1 MISEREKQ
9 KLLPPAGGRHSSAAA
24 AISFGRHGRRPGE
37 GAAVRDLDQSPPFKP
52 TRLQARASKRACP
65 VSRTAGC
72 RPAILPVSHRRR
84 RCRELSERM
93 QNFHLLS
100 KSFLVVSLLLQ
111 LSWRLPQIS
120 NDWLLRQQ
128 GGREAQNNKAQ
139 TQPWRLPS
147 GEFLSEFFLPSMP
160 VSCTPVG
167 YPAALAIPPVIFN
180 TARPQ
185 ERRLEGVDLSRL
197 HPPPSRHANATL
209 MNNPPAW
216 RRGPGGSGTGLN
228 RRLL

>member
-1 MISEREKQ
+1 MDDDQGRER
-9 KLLPPAGGRHSSAAA
+9 LF
-24 AISFGRHGRRPGE
+24 AISTNHPLSSQP
-37 GAAVRDLDQSPPFKP
+37 DFKP
-52 TRLQARASKRACP
+52 ALARGLVPFRGPLVPGRQSC
-65 VSRTAGC
+65 
-72 RPAILPVSHRRR
+72 LVSHRRR

-100 KSFLVVSLLLQ
+100 KSFVVVSLLLQ

-128 GGREAQNNKAQ
+128 GGREAQNYKAQ

-147 GEFLSEFFLPSMP
+147 GEFPVRVFFFLP
-160 VSCTPVG
+160 VSLSPVG
-167 YPAALAIPPVIFN
+167 CPAALAIPPVIFN

-185 ERRLEGVDLSRL
+185 ERRLEGVDLSHL

-209 MNNPPAW
+209 TNNPPAW
-216 RRGPGGSGTGLN
+216 RRGAGGSGTGLN

>member
-1 MISEREKQ
+1 MDDDQGRERLFAISTNHPLSSQPDFK
-9 KLLPPAGGRHSSAAA
+9 PALARGLVPFRGPLVPGRQSCLSVTVVAAA
-24 AISFGRHGRRPGE
+24 ENSRRE
-37 GAAVRDLDQSPPFKP
+37 CK
-52 TRLQARASKRACP
+52 
-65 VSRTAGC
+65 
-72 RPAILPVSHRRR
+72 
-84 RCRELSERM
+84 
-93 QNFHLLS
+93 NFHLLS
-100 KSFLVVSLLLQ
+100 KSFVVVSLLLQ

-128 GGREAQNNKAQ
+128 GGREAQNNKAR

-167 YPAALAIPPVIFN
+167 CPAALAIPPVIFN

-185 ERRLEGVDLSRL
+185 ERGLEGVDLSHL

-216 RRGPGGSGTGLN
+216 RRGAGGSGTGLN

>member
-37 GAAVRDLDQSPPFKP
+37 GAAVRDLDRSRPFKP
-52 TRLQARASKRACP
+52 TRLQAHASKRACP
-65 VSRTAGC
+65 VSRTAGS
-72 RPAILPVSHRRR
+72 RPAILPVSHCRR

-100 KSFLVVSLLLQ
+100 NFFVVVSLLLQ

-120 NDWLLRQQ
+120 TDWLLRQQ

-147 GEFLSEFFLPSMP
+147 GEFPVRVFFCCPSP
-160 VSCTPVG
+160 CLLL
-167 YPAALAIPPVIFN
+167 AALLPWQS
-180 TARPQ
+180 RP
-185 ERRLEGVDLSRL
+185 
-197 HPPPSRHANATL
+197 
-209 MNNPPAW
+209 
-216 RRGPGGSGTGLN
+216 
-228 RRLL
+228 

>member
-24 AISFGRHGRRPGE
+24 AISYGRHGRRPGE
-37 GAAVRDLDQSPPFKP
+37 GAAVRDLDQSSPFKP

-65 VSRTAGC
+65 VRG
-72 RPAILPVSHRRR
+72 PLLPGRQSCLSVTVVA

-100 KSFLVVSLLLQ
+100 KSFLVVSMLLQ

-167 YPAALAIPPVIFN
+167 CPAALAIPPVIFN

-216 RRGPGGSGTGLN
+216 RRGPRGSGTGLN